1 MKQFQALSGPPSEDD
16 FLFVLLADTTA
27 NVCPVL
33 STSCQ
38 SNFLKR
44 FSPRSSSIILGSKN
58 LWDGESRN
66 FMLEA
71 EIDHFSAKQSLSRF
85 HLSRGNGPGLVTTNR
100 MYYTISCSNICLRWG
115 LCGRCVAAQ
124 LRLNVEPLVWL
135 SYLICSVLRE
145 YSFSWNI
152 SSLSSITIC
161 LCDHHLDDG
170 IAPDFDGYDYIL

>member
-1 MKQFQALSGPPSEDD
+1 MRDAVHNYEAVSSIIWATFWGW

-115 LCGRCVAAQ
+115 LCGRCVVAQ
-124 LRLNVEPLVWL
+124 LRLNGSVIPRAARIA
-135 SYLICSVLRE
+135 LIS
-145 YSFSWNI
+145 
-152 SSLSSITIC
+152 
-161 LCDHHLDDG
+161 HM
-170 IAPDFDGYDYIL
+170 